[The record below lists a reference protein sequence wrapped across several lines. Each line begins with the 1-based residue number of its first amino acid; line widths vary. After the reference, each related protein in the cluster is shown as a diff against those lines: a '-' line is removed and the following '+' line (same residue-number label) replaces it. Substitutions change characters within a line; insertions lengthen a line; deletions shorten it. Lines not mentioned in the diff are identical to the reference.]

1 MAIETLKWL
10 LVLLMVLDHVARA
23 WGWPPEWRLPG
34 RLVFPGFAALIAY
47 HLSQGVS
54 PEKYLRRLFLFGL
67 LAQPGYSLAL
77 GSFPFWPLNVLFT
90 FLGAAL
96 VASGRAYG
104 WVVSLLSEFPLGASL
119 VLATRGQAPFS
130 ALALALSAWL
140 FGWPLWVALGQGL
153 AFLGFLALLPHLPKG
168 RRTPWWSFYAFY
180 AGHLWVLY
188 LLKRATH

>member
-1 MAIETLKWL
+1 MEAFKWSL
-10 LVLLMVLDHVARA
+10 AALMVLDHVASA

-34 RLVFPGFAALIAY
+34 RLVLPGFAALMAY
-47 HLSQGVS
+47 HLAQGVP
-54 PEKYLRRLFLFGL
+54 PEKYLKRLLPFALVAQVGYSLLFGL
-67 LAQPGYSLAL
+67 PLL
-77 GSFPFWPLNVLFT
+77 WPLNVLFT

-104 WVVSLLSEFPLGASL
+104 WAVSLLSEFPLGASL
-119 VLATRGQAPFS
+119 ALAARGQAPLS
-130 ALALALSAWL
+130 ALALALSAYL

-153 AFLGFLALLPHLPKG
+153 ALLAFLALAPHLPRG

-180 AGHLWVLY
+180 AGHLWLLY